1 MDQGLITSLNFMCF
15 KATPTVVVVLGS
27 AVSEKWLGCEDRAL
41 VSSVKEN

>member
-27 AVSEKWLGCEDRAL
+27 PVAEKWLGCEDRAL
-41 VSSVKEN
+41 VRSIKEN